1 LVFLETIFAIANI
14 RIYGFHRNG
23 FNRNIMRGA
32 AMKAAVVTTLGQ
44 APVYADFTDPAP
56 ANGAVVGTVL
66 AASLKNLDRGL
77 ISGKHYGSA
86 ALTLPMVAGVDGV
99 ARLTDGRVVY
109 TGAVAPFG
117 MMAEQ
122 ALLDPRRAVELPAG
136 VDPVLGAAVPNPGIS
151 AWFSLEYAGR
161 IQSGSRV
168 LILGATGVTGGVA
181 VQLAKSQFGAGSV
194 VVAGRNTERLAWL
207 RTVGAD
213 DVIELSTEDLAERV
227 RAEHAS
233 QPFDVVIDYLWGA
246 PAEQVLSALG
256 NNHLGTGF
264 HATRFVQVGS
274 MAGPTINLPGGILR
288 SAGIELCGFGIG
300 SIPARE
306 QARVSTE
313 ALPALYA
320 MVADGTIDIDA
331 RPHPLS
337 EVEQVWTAPEPA
349 GTRTVLVP

>member
-1 LVFLETIFAIANI
+1 
-14 RIYGFHRNG
+14 
-23 FNRNIMRGA
+23 
-32 AMKAAVVTTLGQ
+32 
-44 APVYADFTDPAP
+44 
-56 ANGAVVGTVL
+56 
-66 AASLKNLDRGL
+66 
-77 ISGKHYGSA
+77 
-86 ALTLPMVAGVDGV
+86 
-99 ARLTDGRVVY
+99 
-109 TGAVAPFG
+109 
-117 MMAEQ
+117 MMAERS
-122 ALLDPRRAVELPAG
+122 LLDPRRAVELPAG

-151 AWFSLEYAGR
+151 AWFSLAYAGR
-161 IQSGSRV
+161 IQAGSRV

-213 DVIELSTEDLAERV
+213 DVIELGSENLAERV
-227 RAEHAS
+227 AAEHAS

-246 PAEQVLSALG
+246 PAEQVLAALG
-256 NNHLGTGF
+256 NNHFGTGF

-313 ALPALYA
+313 VLPALFA
-320 MVADGTIDIDA
+320 MAARGTLRIDA
-331 RPHPLS
+331 RAHPLS
-337 EVEQVWTAPEPA
+337 EVERVWTAPEPA
-349 GTRTVLVP
+349 GTRAVLVP